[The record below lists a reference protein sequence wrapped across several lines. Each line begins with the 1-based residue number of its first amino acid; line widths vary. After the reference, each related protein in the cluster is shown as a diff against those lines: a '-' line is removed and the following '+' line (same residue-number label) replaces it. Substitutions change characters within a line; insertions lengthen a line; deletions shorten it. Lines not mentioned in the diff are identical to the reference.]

1 MGKMRR
7 VMLIVAV
14 VIAAIVLLATIVC
27 NSGYV
32 QNRLISL
39 ATDALKKELNIEV
52 QIEGIGI
59 NLLGQHV
66 TFYGVSLKDQQQ
78 RDLVRVKEIFGD
90 FRLLPL
96 MSGHVALKECRLNGI
111 RQSCSLTFRT
121 AAVRSNRGRF
131 AIGMHMPNSP
141 TRPAILRKISAG
153 SIPYCSPNRS
163 AMTLRYFDGTMIF
176 PAISMTASTGGER
189 ISGQSMISICSA
201 LSSSALL

>member
-14 VIAAIVLLATIVC
+14 AIAAIILLATIIC

-32 QNRLISL
+32 QNRLISM
-39 ATDALKKELNIEV
+39 ATDALEKELNTEV

-66 TFYGVSLKDQQQ
+66 TAYGVSLKDQQQ

-96 MSGHVALKECRLNGI
+96 LSGHVALKECRLSGI
-111 RQSCSLTFRT
+111 DLLIIKPEDGPANYQFLLDSAKKGNKGIKKR
-121 AAVRSNRGRF
+121 RSN
-131 AIGMHMPNSP
+131 PTTKSSNSP
-141 TRPAILRKISAG
+141 CNMLRLNNCTSGIMIRITIWLRRPIA
-153 SIPYCSPNRS
+153 
-163 AMTLRYFDGTMIF
+163 
-176 PAISMTASTGGER
+176 TGATIDTWKSR
-189 ISGQSMISICSA
+189 A
-201 LSSSALL
+201 

>member
-14 VIAAIVLLATIVC
+14 AIAAIILLATIIC

-32 QNRLISL
+32 QNRLISM
-39 ATDALKKELNIEV
+39 ATDALEKELNTEV

-66 TFYGVSLKDQQQ
+66 TAYGVSLKDQQQ

-96 MSGHVALKECRLNGI
+96 LSGRIRKRRSNPKTKSSNSPCNMLRLNNCMSGIMI
-111 RQSCSLTFRT
+111 RITIWHRQPIAT
-121 AAVRSNRGRF
+121 G
-131 AIGMHMPNSP
+131 AIIDTWKS
-141 TRPAILRKISAG
+141 RA
-153 SIPYCSPNRS
+153 
-163 AMTLRYFDGTMIF
+163 
-176 PAISMTASTGGER
+176 
-189 ISGQSMISICSA
+189 
-201 LSSSALL
+201 